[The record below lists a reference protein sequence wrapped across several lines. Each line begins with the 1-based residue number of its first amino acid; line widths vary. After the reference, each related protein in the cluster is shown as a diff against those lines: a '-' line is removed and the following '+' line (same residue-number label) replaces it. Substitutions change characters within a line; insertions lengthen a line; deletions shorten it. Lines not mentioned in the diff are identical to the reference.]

1 MASIHKEF
9 IVDATPEQVWDVLA
23 DFGAVHE
30 RLAPGF
36 VTDTRL
42 DADTRTVTFAD
53 GTIVAERLVDLD
65 PASRRVAYSVV
76 GGHLHPAHHHAS
88 MQALPAE
95 NGKTLFIWH
104 TDVLPDAL
112 AAPMAEFVEQG
123 STVIHRALQDPAY
136 SERMQVAQATLDAE
150 LSGRREGR
158 SSAPVRNR
166 SN

>member
-9 IVDATPEQVWDVLA
+9 VVDATPDQVWEVLA

-65 PASRRVAYSVV
+65 PESRRVAYSVV

-88 MQALPAE
+88 MQALPVE
-95 NGKTLFIWH
+95 NGKTLFVWH

-112 AAPMAEFVEQG
+112 AAPMAQSVEQG
-123 STVIHRALQDPAY
+123 SAVIRRALQ
-136 SERMQVAQATLDAE
+136 R
-150 LSGRREGR
+150 
-158 SSAPVRNR
+158 
-166 SN
+166 

>member
-95 NGKTLFIWH
+95 NGKTLFVWH

-158 SSAPVRNR
+158 SSAPVRNAT
-166 SN
+166 

>member
-9 IVDATPEQVWDVLA
+9 DVFATPEQVWEVLS

-53 GTIVAERLVDLD
+53 GTVVAERLVDLD
-65 PASRRVAYSVV
+65 PVRRRVAYSVV
-76 GGHLHPAHHHAS
+76 GGSLHPSHHHAS
-88 MQALPAE
+88 MQALP
-95 NGKTLFIWH
+95 GKDGTTLFVWH
-104 TDVLPDAL
+104 TDVLPETL

-123 STVIHRALQDPAY
+123 SAAIRRALETAGSRDSPGAPG
-136 SERMQVAQATLDAE
+136 AQRA
-150 LSGRREGR
+150 G
-158 SSAPVRNR
+158 
-166 SN
+166 

>member
-9 IVDATPEQVWDVLA
+9 VVDATPEQVWDVLA

-53 GTIVAERLVDLD
+53 GTIVTERLVGLD
-65 PASRRVAYSVV
+65 PASRRVAYSIV

-95 NGKTLFIWH
+95 NGKTLFVWH
-104 TDVLPDAL
+104 TDVLPEDL
-112 AAPMAEFVEQG
+112 AASIAESVDQG
-123 STVIHRALQDPAY
+123 STVIQRALETA
-136 SERMQVAQATLDAE
+136 ATADTSMSPETL
-150 LSGRREGR
+150 
-158 SSAPVRNR
+158 SSASPRR
-166 SN
+166 DCYPSGSS

>member
-9 IVDATPEQVWDVLA
+9 VVDATPEQVWDVLA

-65 PASRRVAYSVV
+65 PASKRVAYSIV

-95 NGKTLFIWH
+95 NGKTLFVWH
-104 TDVLPDAL
+104 TDVLPEAL
-112 AAPMAEFVEQG
+112 ATPIAESVEQG
-123 STVIHRALQDPAY
+123 STVIHRALETA
-136 SERMQVAQATLDAE
+136 ATAVK
-150 LSGRREGR
+150 R
-158 SSAPVRNR
+158 
-166 SN
+166 

>member
-9 IVDATPEQVWDVLA
+9 VVDATPEQVWDVLA

-53 GTIVAERLVDLD
+53 GTIVTERLIDLD
-65 PASRRVAYSVV
+65 PASKRVAYSVV

-95 NGKTLFIWH
+95 NGRTLFVWH

-112 AAPMAEFVEQG
+112 AAPMTESVDQG
-123 STVIHRALQDPAY
+123 STVIQRALETA
-136 SERMQVAQATLDAE
+136 ATADQ
-150 LSGRREGR
+150 R
-158 SSAPVRNR
+158 
-166 SN
+166 

>member
-9 IVDATPEQVWDVLA
+9 VVDATPEQVWDVLR

-53 GTIVAERLVDLD
+53 GTIVAERLIDLD
-65 PASRRVAYSVV
+65 PVGRRVAYSVV
-76 GGHLHPAHHHAS
+76 GGSLHPSHHHAS
-88 MQALPAE
+88 MQALP
-95 NGKTLFIWH
+95 GPDGRTLFVWH
-104 TDVLPDAL
+104 TDVLPEDL

-123 STVIHRALQDPAY
+123 SVVMLHALRRV
-136 SERMQVAQATLDAE
+136 S
-150 LSGRREGR
+150 SGEACSGGALEK
-158 SSAPVRNR
+158 SVHGAG
-166 SN
+166 